1 MFRFLILLSIYAPL
15 NGQVIFNSEEE
26 IGRDTLFFNSSD
38 VKGIKILGDL
48 FDMRI
53 DSISKDSIL
62 TDHKERWDQLSEYQL
77 IRILSVSKK
86 YFWSSD
92 SLIQLVFNKSQGY
105 SRDSLI
111 LWLEEGGVAGDERKK
126 IKMIEA
132 NKYQIMTEA
141 FNYFGDIREID
152 LSLRWYAVVAS
163 EDEKSYELINVK
175 PKVILS
181 QFQSESGRLDFDIN
195 HNREIGSHFL
205 FGCPVALDTGYI
217 SNYNYDIS
225 YFYPGKSSIL
235 SRNNKVKE
243 FSLSALGSA
252 TGLGA
257 CGGLE
262 NYALIAKYFGGSN
275 NDIEFYQDIGS
286 EIIDSLNSCVPEL
299 FWHGDLIG
307 DEIPDALF
315 LQKIDNG
322 LRLILFLSDPA
333 PSDKIWIKSAEWIL
347 LNEPRED
354 QTVSY

>member
-1 MFRFLILLSIYAPL
+1 MLRFLLLFSIYTPL
-15 NGQVIFNSEEE
+15 FGQVILNNEEE
-26 IGRDTLFFNSSD
+26 IGKETLLVDSSNIEKIEFIGTFF
-38 VKGIKILGDL
+38 DL
-48 FDMRI
+48 VI
-53 DSISKDSIL
+53 DSISRDLIL
-62 TDHKERWDQLSEYQL
+62 SDDKERWDQLSKYQL
-77 IRILSVSKK
+77 IRILSVSTK
-86 YFWSSD
+86 YSWPSD
-92 SLIQLVFNKSQGY
+92 SLIQLVYNKNQGY

-111 LWLEEGGVAGDERKK
+111 LWLEEGGVAGDERKR

-132 NKYQIMTEA
+132 NKYQIITEA

-163 EDEKSYELINVK
+163 EDRESYELINVK

-181 QFQSESGRLDFDIN
+181 QFQSESGQLEFDIN
-195 HNREIGSHFL
+195 HNRETGSHFL
-205 FGCPVALDTGYI
+205 FGCPVAIDTGYI
-217 SNYNYDIS
+217 STYDDDIS
-225 YFYPGKSSIL
+225 SFYPGKSSLL

-243 FSLSALGSA
+243 FSLSALGSV

-262 NYALIAKYFGGSN
+262 NYALVVKYFGGPN
-275 NDIEFYQDIGS
+275 NDIELYQDIGP

-307 DEIPDALF
+307 DDIPDALF

-322 LRLILFLSDPA
+322 LRLILFLSDSA
-333 PSDKIWIKSAEWIL
+333 PSNKIWIKSAEWIL

-354 QTVSY
+354 